1 MCYYG
6 RDMAK
11 FTETL
16 TREVNCPYCAGA
28 KVSKWGKNANG
39 KQTYRCKDCRKR
51 FLHTGQVAGRHAT
64 AEQIGMA
71 IRMYYGG
78 NSYKQTAETMADGH
92 DISEPSKETLY
103 RWVTEYTDIA
113 KDIMA
118 DHPAHTSGKWVAD
131 EIQVR
136 VGGEKLWLWNVMDAN
151 TRYALAV
158 HLSPN
163 RDRRAAVAVMR
174 KAMAAADAP
183 PRSITTDKLGSYVGA
198 IKTVF
203 PEAEHIQSEG
213 LRARVNNNLSE
224 RLQGTIR
231 DREKTLRG
239 LEGLESGQ
247 AYFDGWAINYNLFRE
262 HEGVDYQTP
271 AEMAGVN
278 PPFTEWADVVRVAA
292 TDTDAKRKGD
302 VPDLAEVADRAERH
316 GESTAPP
323 TTHFVEDTTRRV
335 RPKGETDTDDPEEE
349 WPPTPATVAKWRAGD
364 DEIPIPSLA
373 PRPDIGTR
381 YAGRQ
386 TGGGQRAHQ
395 PLPKGRIVQPK
406 QRKTSKTDSLQKALK
421 KRGRATAG
429 RMASA
434 GPKRGKR

>member
-1 MCYYG
+1 
-6 RDMAK
+6 MAE

-16 TREVNCPYCAGA
+16 TRKVNCPYCHHD
-28 KVSKWGKNANG
+28 KVVKNGKNANG
-39 KQTYRCKDCRKR
+39 KQTYRCKDCGKR
-51 FLHTGQVAGRHAT
+51 FLHTGQVAGHRVPAQRVG
-64 AEQIGMA
+64 AA
-71 IRMYYGG
+71 IQMYYNGT
-78 NSYKQTAETMADGH
+78 SYKLTAETMDDAYDMA
-92 DISEPSKETLY
+92 EPSKRAVY
-103 RWVTEYTDIA
+103 QWVKEYTDVA
-113 KDIMA
+113 KDILA
-118 DHPAHTSGKWVAD
+118 DYPAHTSGKWVAD

-136 VGGEKLWLWNVMDAN
+136 VGGEKMWLWNVMDAG

-183 PRSITTDKLGSYVGA
+183 PKSITTDKLGSYVGA

-203 PEAEHIQSEG
+203 PDAEHIQSEG

-278 PPFTEWADVVRVAA
+278 PPFREWADVVRVAA
-292 TDTDAKRKGD
+292 TDTGRKVDG
-302 VPDLAEVADRAERH
+302 PDLAEVADRAERH

-323 TTHFVEDTTRRV
+323 TTHFVPDASRRV
-335 RPKGETDTDDPEEE
+335 RPKGETDTDDPAEE
-349 WPPTPATVAKWRAGD
+349 WPPSPAMVAQWRAGD
-364 DEIPIPSLA
+364 DAPSVA
-373 PRPDIGTR
+373 SNSS
-381 YAGRQ
+381 AGRMRVK
-386 TGGGQRAHQ
+386 GGGVRIRASK
-395 PLPKGRIVQPK
+395 PK
-406 QRKTSKTDSLQKALK
+406 SKAST

-434 GPKRGKR
+434 GPRRKR

>member
-1 MCYYG
+1 
-6 RDMAK
+6 
-11 FTETL
+11 
-16 TREVNCPYCAGA
+16 
-28 KVSKWGKNANG
+28 
-39 KQTYRCKDCRKR
+39 
-51 FLHTGQVAGRHAT
+51 
-64 AEQIGMA
+64 
-71 IRMYYGG
+71 
-78 NSYKQTAETMADGH
+78 
-92 DISEPSKETLY
+92 
-103 RWVTEYTDIA
+103 
-113 KDIMA
+113 
-118 DHPAHTSGKWVAD
+118 
-131 EIQVR
+131 
-136 VGGEKLWLWNVMDAN
+136 MDAN

-158 HLSPN
+158 HLSTN
-163 RDRRAAVAVMR
+163 RDRRTAVAVMR

-239 LEGLESGQ
+239 LDGLESGQ

-292 TDTDAKRKGD
+292 TDTKRKAD
-302 VPDLAEVADRAERH
+302 APNLAEIADRAERH

-323 TTHFVEDTTRRV
+323 TTRFVPDTTRRV

-349 WPPTPATVAKWRAGD
+349 WPPTPAARWRAGD
-364 DEIPIPSLA
+364 DDDVPMPS
-373 PRPDIGTR
+373 RERVVTERSDIGR
-381 YAGRQ
+381 VFAGKPL
-386 TGGGQRAHQ
+386 GGRGRAKSHA
-395 PLPKGRIVQPK
+395 LTGRIAEPK
-406 QRKTSKTDSLQKALK
+406 KRRRTSKHDSLQKALS
-421 KRGRATAG
+421 KRGRA
-429 RMASA
+429 R
-434 GPKRGKR
+434 RR